1 MLSGRLEDYA
11 DRWPQ
16 DRSIEDDRGH
26 WRVAYVKP
34 RNEKALA
41 IDCQQAGVPY
51 YLPLYVKRSRR
62 RDNNKTRKSVLP
74 LFPGYFPFVDAE
86 GGKSK
91 LQQTNRV
98 VHIIDI
104 DDQDAF
110 VRDLEQIRHAVN
122 SGLAVEATAYI
133 AEGQKVRVIEGPLQG
148 LTGIVNRVDT
158 NRSRLVITVD
168 ALKMAVEVEL
178 ENESVETI

>member
-11 DRWPQ
+11 DRWPH
-16 DRSIEDDRGH
+16 DRSIEDDRGK

-41 IDCQQAGVPY
+41 IDCQLAGVPY

-62 RDNNKTRKSVLP
+62 SDNNKMRKSVLP
-74 LFPGYFPFVDAE
+74 LFPGYFPFVDDD

-98 VHIIDI
+98 VHILDI
-104 DDQDAF
+104 GDQEAF
-110 VRDLEQIRHAVN
+110 VRDLEQIRRAMN
-122 SGLAVEATAYI
+122 SGVTVETAPYM
-133 AEGQKVRVIEGPLQG
+133 AQGQKVRVKEGPLQG
-148 LTGIVNRVDT
+148 LTGIVNRVDK

-168 ALKMAVEVEL
+168 ALKMAVEVKL
-178 ENESVETI
+178 ESESVEAI

>member
-11 DRWPQ
+11 DRWPH
-16 DRSIEDDRGH
+16 DRPIEDDRGK

-51 YLPLYVKRSRR
+51 YLPLYVKRKRR
-62 RDNNKTRKSVLP
+62 NDNNKYRKSVMP
-74 LFPGYFPFVDAE
+74 LFPGYFPFVDTE
-86 GGKSK
+86 DGKSK

-98 VHIIDI
+98 VHILDI
-104 DDQDAF
+104 NDQEAF

-122 SGLAVEATAYI
+122 SGMAVDAVPYME
-133 AEGQKVRVIEGPLQG
+133 EGQKVRVKEGPLQG
-148 LTGIVNRVDT
+148 LCGIVNRVDA
-158 NRSRLVITVD
+158 NHARLVITVD

-178 ENESVETI
+178 ESESVEAL